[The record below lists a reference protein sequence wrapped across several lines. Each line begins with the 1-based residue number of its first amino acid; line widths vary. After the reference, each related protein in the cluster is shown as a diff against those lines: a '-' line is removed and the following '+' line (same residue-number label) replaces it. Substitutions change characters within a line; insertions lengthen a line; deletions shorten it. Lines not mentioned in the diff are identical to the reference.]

1 MAEKLLASLL
11 VLLLVVSAFGAASPS
26 IAREL
31 MNTPQIEASENEMQ
45 QLQQSIYEQ
54 GYTYTVAENAIT
66 RLSPAERE
74 ALCGY
79 RPLRRTAEPLPE
91 NVAFHV
97 MVEQSSVELLD
108 VALVEALPAA
118 YDAMALGYVTSVK
131 NQGSCGSCWIFATIA
146 DFESDLLRIENQTFD
161 FSEQEVGDCNI
172 WSSVGGYNFC
182 AGGYDPMGI
191 NHLINY
197 GAAGESC
204 HPYAGVPQTCRDCL
218 AFKSVNNWRMITGSY
233 GESQIT
239 QIKQAILNYGPVYT
253 TIYAGHYGFHAYN
266 SGVYEYWGPGEPNHA
281 VEIIGWNDSL
291 THQQGTGAWLIKNS
305 WGTSWG
311 AQGPYPGC
319 AWVAYGAANLG
330 DWTSAITGYAGS
342 DERVLYHDE
351 CGWMGYVIGCGQPT
365 AYAAVRLVPQRA
377 ITVTAVEF
385 WAIDDNMA
393 YEIRLYD
400 QMTAHPEYYQFS
412 SQLGSTQTGTTKETG
427 YYSVPLLSPLT
438 VEAGDDFI
446 VWIKLTTTRYGY
458 PTPIDYYTDPDLP
471 PWAAIATFSGE
482 SYESCDGL
490 NFTNP
495 YNSKSGDS
503 YDVGIRARIK
513 LLNQPPTATIVAITP
528 NPAEQVFD
536 TVSFSGNGTDP
547 DGTVSAY
554 NWTSSLDGPLS
565 TAPSFTKPASELSLG
580 THLIT
585 FLVQDDQGA
594 WSAETTGNLT
604 IEPVN
609 LTRVFDTGYGS
620 YPSIAGRHTGTI
632 TLNRSML
639 VHRLFTYPCPGTG
652 GRAIS
657 VLIGNATWNVTAAGH
672 DYSSG
677 DWQNITFNEPFVL
690 RKNETYQYTL
700 VTDSYP
706 QLITGHTTI
715 AVAGGTMTCTE
726 FVDANGQLHEDWIP
740 AIRLE

>member
-1 MAEKLLASLL
+1 MGEKLLASLL
-11 VLLLVVSAFGAASPS
+11 VMLLVGSAFGVAIPS
-26 IAREL
+26 IAHEL
-31 MNTPQIEASENEMQ
+31 TNTPQIEVPTNEMQ
-45 QLQQSIYEQ
+45 DLQQRIYEQ
-54 GYTYTVAENAIT
+54 GYTYTVAENVIT

-91 NVAFHV
+91 NMEFHV
-97 MVEQSSVELLD
+97 MVEQSSAELLGE
-108 VALVEALPAA
+108 ALVEALPAA
-118 YDAMALGYVTSVK
+118 YDAMALGYVTPVK
-131 NQGSCGSCWIFATIA
+131 NQGGCGSCWIFATLA
-146 DFESDLLRIENQTFD
+146 DFESDLRRTENQTFD

-172 WSSVGGYNFC
+172 WSSL
-182 AGGYDPMGI
+182 GGYDFCEGGYDLMAI
-191 NHLINY
+191 NHLTNY

-204 HPYAGVPQTCRDCL
+204 HLYAGRLRTCLDCPAL
-218 AFKSVNNWRMITGSY
+218 KSVNNWRMITGSY

-239 QIKQAILNYGPVYT
+239 QIKNAIMNYGPVYT
-253 TIYAGHYGFHAYN
+253 TMYAGHSGFHAYN
-266 SGVYEYWGPGEPNHA
+266 GGVYEYWGLGEPNHA
-281 VEIIGWNDSL
+281 VAIIGWNDSL
-291 THQQGTGAWLIKNS
+291 THTHGTGAWLIKNS

-330 DWTSAITGYAGS
+330 DGTSAITGYS
-342 DERVLYHDE
+342 NSQETVLYHDE
-351 CGWMGYVIGCGQPT
+351 CGWMGYVIGCGEPT
-365 AYAAVRLVPQRA
+365 AYAAVRFVPQRA

-412 SQLGSTQTGTTKETG
+412 NQLGSTLTGTTKEAG

-458 PTPIDYYTDPDLP
+458 PIPIDYYTDPDLP
-471 PWAAIATFSGE
+471 PWTAIATFSGE
-482 SYESCDGL
+482 SYGSCDGL
-490 NFTNP
+490 NFTKP
-495 YNSKSGDS
+495 YNSNSGEY
-503 YDVGIRARIK
+503 YDVGIRARVT
-513 LLNQPPTATIVAITP
+513 LQNQPPAATIVAITP

-536 TVSFSGNGTDP
+536 TVSFLGNGTDP

-554 NWTSSLDGPLS
+554 NWSSSLDGPLS
-565 TAPSFTKPASELSLG
+565 TAQSFTKPASELSLG
-580 THLIT
+580 VHTIA
-585 FLVQDDQGA
+585 FRVQDDQGA
-594 WSAETTGNLT
+594 WSAETTCNLT
-604 IEPVN
+604 IAPAN
-609 LTRVFDTGYGS
+609 LTRVLDTGPGT

-639 VHRLFTYPCPGTG
+639 VHRLFTYPSPGTG

-657 VLIGNATWNVTAAGH
+657 VQIGNATWNVTASGH
-672 DYSSG
+672 DYSS
-677 DWQNITFNEPFVL
+677 DWQNITFNAPLIL
-690 RKNETYQYTL
+690 RGNETYNYTL
-700 VTDSYP
+700 ATDSYP
-706 QLITGHTTI
+706 QLITGRTMIT
-715 AVAGGTMTCTE
+715 VSGGTMTCTE
-726 FVDANGQLHEDWIP
+726 FVDANGQRHEDWIP